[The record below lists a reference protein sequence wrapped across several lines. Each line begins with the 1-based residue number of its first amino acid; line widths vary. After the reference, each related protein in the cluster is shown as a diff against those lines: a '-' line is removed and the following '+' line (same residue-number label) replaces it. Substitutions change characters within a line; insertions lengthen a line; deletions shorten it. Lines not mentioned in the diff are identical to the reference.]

1 MPYPVISLD
10 IPVYGKVYTSD
21 AILDVFK
28 HATVV
33 DIGIRKVFNSTILS
47 VLLILNVL

>member
-10 IPVYGKVYTSD
+10 ITVYGNVYTSD

-28 HATVV
+28 HATVA
-33 DIGIRKVFNSTILS
+33 DIGIHKVFNSTILN
-47 VLLILNVL
+47 VLLKLNVL